1 MVLLEFLFY
10 LLFSIVNHSSESI
23 YLLLRFHFLG
33 NHFIITSN
41 SPCQNWND
49 LSLSNYVNV
58 DSFFFLFTY
67 VTYVKQ
73 ITLIINK
80 CQNQE
85 CRLLLS
91 STVPSGKVLE
101 YFSESYASREVRR
114 ITARLQKTFISQDW
128 K

>member
-91 STVPSGKVLE
+91 STVPSRKVLE